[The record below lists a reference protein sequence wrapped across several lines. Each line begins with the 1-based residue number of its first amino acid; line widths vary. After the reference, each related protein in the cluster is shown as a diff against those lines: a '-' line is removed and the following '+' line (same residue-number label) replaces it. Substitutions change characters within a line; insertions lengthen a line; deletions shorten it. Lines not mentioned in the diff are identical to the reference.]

1 VHSGDAEMSAIIF
14 LCGIACGAI
23 FHRAFAVLRGAT
35 LDIQMFRIAEL
46 YCLRMLTLCLE
57 DGVFIKEA
65 KYLAMK
71 ASPHMGENQAK
82 ITKNEDSY
90 LLTQWKEDAIKKMI
104 AIYPPH
110 YKNIIKYSDWKGAMA
125 WLNSNTNKI
134 LDNDL

>member
-1 VHSGDAEMSAIIF
+1 MSVLIFISGVI
-14 LCGIACGAI
+14 CGAI
-23 FHRAFAVLRGAT
+23 FYRAFAVLKGAT

-65 KYLAMK
+65 KYRAMQS
-71 ASPHMGENQAK
+71 SPHMGENQVK
-82 ITKNEDSY
+82 IAKNEDSY
-90 LLTQWKEDAIKKMI
+90 LLTQWKEDAVKKMI

-110 YKNIIKYSDWKGAMA
+110 YSSIIKYSDWKGAMR
-125 WLNSNTNKI
+125 WLNLNTNKI